1 MKNVHIVYSWPHDDL
16 PGVLAKMKQGT
27 VQHENDK
34 SQNDKAKYKDY
45 SRKVSYITVE
55 QET

>member
-1 MKNVHIVYSWPHDDL
+1 MYILFIRGHMHDDL
-16 PGVLAKMKQGT
+16 SGVLAKMKQGT

-34 SQNDKAKYKDY
+34 SKNDKAKYKDY